1 MCRCFR
7 NESCLCFT
15 NNSSFCSSQELQE
28 LQKIPHSVLYK
39 KFSLRGLQ
47 ELLLRLFD
55 YISRCTFTRFC
66 SSRCLLFIIKKLF
79 VLHHL
84 LLCIRYLFF
93 LKKIW
98 FLQLLQ
104 ESLCNC
110 CNYTNTI
117 LNVVIW
123 LQTKKWITSK
133 SFFFFVDII
142 VHFSQR

>member
-117 LNVVIW
+117 LTLWSDFKLKNESPQN
-123 LQTKKWITSK
+123 L
-133 SFFFFVDII
+133 FFFL
-142 VHFSQR
+142 